1 MVDMTPDQFF
11 DALDELFGTDD
22 GYVNHLERIKKLKVF
37 KEDVIDATQCDNDLK
52 DHQYIDYIE
61 EMERS
66 YDPELDEERE
76 ELIEYCKQEGRE
88 EKQKEINE
96 LNKQIDL
103 QVAWKE
109 NEKTQRIKLEKENK
123 ELKDKYENFRV
134 RNCNRMEEYVKALSP
149 WKKNYQDHKRIL
161 EAIKE
166 LKEENEELKEQVKTL
181 QYQLKDIE
189 PEYEVMKESWIAPE
203 DVNHIQ
209 DDYVKAMDE
218 LKSKTVKQISKL
230 YQENKQTKKDIA
242 RVQKERN
249 YLGDYC
255 GGATSDDDN

>member
-1 MVDMTPDQFF
+1 MADMTPDQFF

-88 EKQKEINE
+88 EKEKEYEELAFEIGGKFQANNPYLMKDEVVVMKSEIKE

-103 QVAWKE
+103 QVHWKE
-109 NEKTQRIKLEKENK
+109 NEKTKRIKLERE
-123 ELKDKYENFRV
+123 
-134 RNCNRMEEYVKALSP
+134 M
-149 WKKNYQDHKRIL
+149 
-161 EAIKE
+161 
-166 LKEENEELKEQVKTL
+166 EELKEQVKTL

-230 YQENKQTKKDIA
+230 YQENKQLKKDIA

-255 GGATSDDDN
+255 GGATSDEDN